1 MESCRFVYIDT
12 GSLLGFSNKFDL
24 WLPEIQALSCTVYFH
39 SSHLKKCTICR
50 ENKGEKDVISAHF
63 FSIRPFQI
71 TLDQS
76 TYYEGSQKLIT
87 NQHQCFTNI
96 KVRDLDPQQNLM
108 LFFFPLV
115 TLFFSPEAPAL
126 HRVS

>member
-1 MESCRFVYIDT
+1 MEFLQV
-12 GSLLGFSNKFDL
+12 
-24 WLPEIQALSCTVYFH
+24 
-39 SSHLKKCTICR
+39 
-50 ENKGEKDVISAHF
+50 SATHF

-76 TYYEGSQKLIT
+76 TYYEGSQKLIA

-96 KVRDLDPQQNLM
+96 NVRDLDPQQNLM

-115 TLFFSPEAPAL
+115 TRFFSPSSSSSPPSFMKFRFTVTL
-126 HRVS
+126 LKPYHHLSYLPSCQLDSYL